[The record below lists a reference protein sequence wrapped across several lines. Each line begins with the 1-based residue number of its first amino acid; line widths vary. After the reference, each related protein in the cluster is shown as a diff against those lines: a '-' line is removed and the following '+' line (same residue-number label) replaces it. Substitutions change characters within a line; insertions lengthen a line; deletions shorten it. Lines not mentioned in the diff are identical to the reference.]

1 MAQYDFILNRRTKR
15 SQKKPSDFDLAC
27 LKKYRKMNS
36 PLYKKNHKYQDGY
49 FFHIHKGNILMR
61 RSMMLSMLCFALTA
75 ILIAGCVSPRPGG
88 QIPPVS
94 PVVTTITVSQ
104 SACGITSC
112 HGLNLA
118 CGPNPPEVC
127 TAIYQIGDKCR
138 QYAYCSTNGGTCS
151 LVTTPQFTTCKACI
165 EKCGG
170 ADPAEIL
177 SCEEKC

>member
-1 MAQYDFILNRRTKR
+1 M
-15 SQKKPSDFDLAC
+15 KKS
-27 LKKYRKMNS
+27 
-36 PLYKKNHKYQDGY
+36 
-49 FFHIHKGNILMR
+49 LMIT
-61 RSMMLSMLCFALTA
+61 LPGFAVMFM
-75 ILIAGCVSPRPGG
+75 LIAGCISPQPV
-88 QIPPVS
+88 PPVQ
-94 PVVTTITVSQ
+94 PVVTTITVSP
-104 SACGITSC
+104 SACGFTNC

-138 QYAYCSTNGGTCS
+138 QYAYCSTTGGTCR
-151 LVTTPQFTTCKACI
+151 LVTTPQFNACRTCI

>member
-1 MAQYDFILNRRTKR
+1 MKKTVYISITGSIVLVILV
-15 SQKKPSDFDLAC
+15 AGC
-27 LKKYRKMNS
+27 IS
-36 PLYKKNHKYQDGY
+36 PL
-49 FFHIHKGNILMR
+49 
-61 RSMMLSMLCFALTA
+61 
-75 ILIAGCVSPRPGG
+75 PGG
-88 QIPPVS
+88 QVPPVS
-94 PVVTTITVSQ
+94 PVVTTITVSP

-138 QYAYCSTNGGTCS
+138 QYAYCSTTGGTCS
-151 LVTTPQFTTCKACI
+151 LVTTPQFNACKTCI